1 MYKGMDEAAAALVRG
16 TGVSQGGSAGR
27 AVGGLTADSDKDDED
42 TGEEEEGES
51 EEHERESGDEDDEV
65 DQGNDSVWYCSRGV
79 S

>member
-1 MYKGMDEAAAALVRG
+1 M
-16 TGVSQGGSAGR
+16 
-27 AVGGLTADSDKDDED
+27 GGLTADSDKDDED

-51 EEHERESGDEDDEV
+51 EEHERESGDKDDEV